1 MNLHSALTQ
10 LFISIAAELVSKLRQ
25 NELARMHEYDTE
37 HFLFQVRIERK
48 RVAQKIVDARDRL
61 DAGESAAG
69 NNEGQERLT
78 FRFGAF
84 GIGFLKVRDQAVT
97 QLHGVA

>member
-10 LFISIAAELVSKLRQ
+10 LFIGIATELVSKLRQ

-48 RVAQKIVDARDRL
+48 RVTQKIVDARDRL
-61 DAGESAAG
+61 DACKSAAG
-69 NNEGQERLT
+69 YNKSQQRRE
-78 FRFGAF
+78 
-84 GIGFLKVRDQAVT
+84 VRARTLCVSLLEMCAPPNAPVNSVD
-97 QLHGVA
+97 